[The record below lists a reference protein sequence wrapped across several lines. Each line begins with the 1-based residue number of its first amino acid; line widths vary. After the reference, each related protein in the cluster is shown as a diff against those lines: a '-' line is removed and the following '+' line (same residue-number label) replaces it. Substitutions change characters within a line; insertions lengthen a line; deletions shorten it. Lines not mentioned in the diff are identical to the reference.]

1 MADPADLMA
10 AGHQLDTRAADP
22 ARDRVD
28 DLLPGLVVLP
38 GDAAAVA
45 FALEWAARKRLSV
58 VIRGQG
64 SKLGWGARSGPIDLL
79 LDMSRLDRIID
90 YQPGDLTVTAEA
102 GIRLQELN
110 RHLAS
115 HGQWLALDPPFA
127 DRATIGGLIATNDSG
142 PHRHRFGTPRD
153 LVIGIQ
159 LATTDGQLA
168 KAGGRVVKNVAGYD
182 LSKIVSGSFGTLA
195 AIVSATFKLAPL
207 PGASATVIVERLS
220 IDRLFDVT
228 AAMSASQLEP
238 VAFDV
243 HLSHPAGAAAPEI
256 TCLIRFASFREVVD
270 AEVANASVRMAGVH
284 QDCRTLEDG
293 AERDRWTAHVR
304 KPWDAPG
311 TVIRLAWRPSDLRRA
326 IRELVRIAGATGF
339 ELVGRLGVGAGCVRL
354 EGDVEDQRQ
363 AVSQLQESDAVANV
377 VVARAPL
384 PLRTAAFVW
393 GPRPALRILQALK
406 GELDPAGIL
415 GAGRGPS

>member
-1 MADPADLMA
+1 MLDPADLIV
-10 AGHQLDTRAADP
+10 AGNRIETRSPDP
-22 ARDRVD
+22 SRDSVD

-58 VIRGQG
+58 VIRGRG
-64 SKLGWGARSGPIDLL
+64 SKLGWGARSGPIDML

-115 HGQWLALDPPFA
+115 HGQWLALDPPFG
-127 DRATIGGLIATNDSG
+127 DRATIGGVIATDDSG

-159 LATTDGQLA
+159 LATTDGQLS

-195 AIVSATFKLAPL
+195 AIVGATFKLAPL
-207 PGASATVIVERLS
+207 SGASATVVVDRLS
-220 IDRLFDVT
+220 IDRLFELT
-228 AAMSASQLEP
+228 GAMRASQLEP

-243 HLSHPAGAAAPEI
+243 QMSHPPGAAAPEI
-256 TCLIRFASFREVVD
+256 ACLIRFASFQDVVD
-270 AEVANASVRMAGVH
+270 AEVANASVRIAGVH
-284 QDCRTLEDG
+284 QACRTLEGD

-304 KPWDAPG
+304 KPWDVPG
-311 TVIRLAWRPSDLRRA
+311 TVVRLAWRPSDMQRA
-326 IRELVRIAGATGF
+326 MGELVRIAGAKGF

-354 EGDVEDQRQ
+354 EGDVEDQRK
-363 AVSQLQESDAVANV
+363 AVSQLQQSHAVGNV

-384 PLRTAAFVW
+384 ALRTPAFVW
-393 GPRPALRILQALK
+393 GQRRPLRILQALK
-406 GELDPAGIL
+406 TELDPVGIL

>member
-1 MADPADLMA
+1 MGDPADLMA
-10 AGHQLDTRAADP
+10 AGHQLDTRAPDP
-22 ARDRVD
+22 ARDSVD

-38 GDAAAVA
+38 GDAGAVA
-45 FALEWAARKRLSV
+45 FALEWAARKHLSV
-58 VIRGQG
+58 VVRGQG
-64 SKLGWGARSGPIDLL
+64 SKMGWGARSEPIELL

-102 GIRLQELN
+102 GIRLRELN

-115 HGQWLALDPPFA
+115 HGQWLALDPPFP

-195 AIVSATFKLAPL
+195 VIVSATFKLAPL
-207 PGASATVIVERLS
+207 PGASATVVVDRLS
-220 IDRLFDVT
+220 IDRLFEVT

-243 HLSHPAGAAAPEI
+243 QMSHPAGAAAPEI
-256 TCLIRFASFREVVD
+256 TCLIRFASFRDVVD
-270 AEVANASVRMAGVH
+270 AEVENASARMAGVH
-284 QDCRTLEDG
+284 QDCRTLEGD
-293 AERDRWTAHVR
+293 AERDRWAAHVSR
-304 KPWDAPG
+304 PWDAPG
-311 TVIRLAWRPSDLRRA
+311 TVVRLAWRPSDMRRA
-326 IRELVRIAGATGF
+326 MGELVRIAGAKGF

-354 EGDVEDQRQ
+354 EGDVEDQRE
-363 AVSQLQESDAVANV
+363 AVSQLRQSDAVGNV

-384 PLRTAAFVW
+384 AVRTPALVW
-393 GPRPALRILQALK
+393 GPRGASRILQALK

>member
-1 MADPADLMA
+1 MVDPADLIV
-10 AGHQLDTRAADP
+10 AGNRIETRAPDP
-22 ARDRVD
+22 VRDSVD

-38 GDAAAVA
+38 GDAGAVA
-45 FALEWAARKRLSV
+45 VALEWAARKHLSV

-64 SKLGWGARSGPIDLL
+64 SKLGWGSRSGRIDLL
-79 LDMSRLDRIID
+79 LDMSRLDRILD

-102 GIRLQELN
+102 GIRLEELN

-115 HGQWLALDPPFA
+115 HGQWLALDPPFT

-159 LATTDGQLA
+159 LATTDGQLS

-195 AIVSATFKLAPL
+195 VVVSATFKLAPL
-207 PGASATVIVERLS
+207 PGASATVVVGRLS
-220 IDRLFDVT
+220 IDRLFEVT
-228 AAMSASQLEP
+228 GAMSASQLEP

-243 HLSHPAGAAAPEI
+243 HMSHPAGAAAPEI
-256 TCLIRFASFREVVD
+256 TCLIRFASFRDVVD
-270 AEVANASVRMAGVH
+270 AEVANASARIAAVH
-284 QDCRTLEDG
+284 QDCRTLEGD

-304 KPWDAPG
+304 KPWEVPG
-311 TVIRLAWRPSDLRRA
+311 TVSRLAWRPSDMRRA
-326 IRELVRIAGATGF
+326 MGELVRIAGAKGF

-354 EGDVEDQRQ
+354 EGDIDDQRE
-363 AVSQLQESDAVANV
+363 AVSQLQQSDAVANV

-384 PLRTAAFVW
+384 ALRTPALVW

>member
-1 MADPADLMA
+1 MA
-10 AGHQLDTRAADP
+10 AT
-22 ARDRVD
+22 
-28 DLLPGLVVLP
+28 
-38 GDAAAVA
+38 
-45 FALEWAARKRLSV
+45 LEWAAARRLSV

-64 SKLGWGARSGPIDLL
+64 SKLGWGARSGPIDVL

-159 LATTDGQLA
+159 LATTDGQLS

-182 LSKIVSGSFGTLA
+182 LSKVVSGSFGTLA

-207 PGASATVIVERLS
+207 PGASATMVVERLS
-220 IDRLFDVT
+220 IDRLFEV
-228 AAMSASQLEP
+228 AGAMSASQLEP

-243 HLSHPAGAAAPEI
+243 HMAHPPAGAAAEI
-256 TCLIRFASFREVVD
+256 TCLVRFASFPDVVD
-270 AEVANASVRMAGVH
+270 AEIANASARIAGVH
-284 QDCRTLEDG
+284 QDCRTLAGD
-293 AERDRWTAHVR
+293 AERDRWTVHAG

-311 TVIRLAWRPSDLRRA
+311 TVIRLAWRPSDLLTA
-326 IRELVRIAGATGF
+326 MGELVRIAGAKGF
-339 ELVGRLGVGAGCVRL
+339 ELAGRLGAGSGWVRL
-354 EGDVEDQRQ
+354 GGDVEDQRE
-363 AVSQLQESDAVANV
+363 AISRLQQSDAVGNV

-384 PLRTAAFVW
+384 ALRTPALVW
-393 GPRPALRILQALK
+393 GPRPALRILQTLK
-406 GELDPAGIL
+406 SELDPAGIL

>member
-1 MADPADLMA
+1 MVDPADLIV
-10 AGHQLDTRAADP
+10 AGSRIETRAPDP
-22 ARDRVD
+22 ARDSVD

-38 GDAAAVA
+38 GDAGAVA
-45 FALEWAARKRLSV
+45 IALEWAARKHLSV

-64 SKLGWGARSGPIDLL
+64 SKMGWGARSGPIEVL

-115 HGQWLALDPPFA
+115 HRQWLALDPPFA

-159 LATTDGQLA
+159 LATTDGQLS

-207 PGASATVIVERLS
+207 PGASATVVVDRLS
-220 IDRLFDVT
+220 IDRLFEVT

-243 HLSHPAGAAAPEI
+243 HLSHPAGSAAPEI

-270 AEVANASVRMAGVH
+270 AEVANATVRTAGVH
-284 QDCRTLEDG
+284 QDCRTLEGDT
-293 AERDRWTAHVR
+293 ERDRWTAHVR
-304 KPWDAPG
+304 KPWDVPG
-311 TVIRLAWRPSDLRRA
+311 TVIRLAWRPSDMRRA
-326 IRELVRIAGATGF
+326 MGELVRIAGAKGF

-354 EGDVEDQRQ
+354 EGDVEDQRE
-363 AVSQLQESDAVANV
+363 AILQLQQSDAVGNV

-384 PLRTAAFVW
+384 AVRTPALVW
-393 GPRPALRILQALK
+393 GPGRALRILQALK
-406 GELDPAGIL
+406 AELDPAGIL